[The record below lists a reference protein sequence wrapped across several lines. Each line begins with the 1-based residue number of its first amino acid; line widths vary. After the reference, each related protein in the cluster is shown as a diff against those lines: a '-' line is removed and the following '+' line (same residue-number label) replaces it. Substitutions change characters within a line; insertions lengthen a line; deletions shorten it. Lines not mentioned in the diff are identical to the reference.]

1 MPQRSV
7 FNDPN
12 YAGLFEI
19 WQTVEVPRFVKE
31 AAVAEDQDF
40 ASLPFDNFGYPPD
53 RQYPLNNRS
62 NTWLSREYFR
72 KDRPQ
77 FTEKLAEDID
87 RRIQKAAKFWRLDEP
102 ARVAANPYPTA
113 YCITIEDDA
122 VHEKLA
128 ADGISKV
135 ASLQPVKKATVEI
148 RTPEHYRQA
157 AEGLFEKRAGYSYA
171 MRSSLAT
178 GLLNAPPE
186 LHAELPED
194 LDEYL
199 HKAAGLGTC
208 TATDA
213 RDAVYGRMC
222 VARGKNEPIAESLC
236 KIAKHLSGL
245 DGSLPADKLHKVA
258 QVLDLADHA
267 LGLHRE
273 YRKDQPLPEE
283 QLFRITERM
292 VNKIASEAIALTNGQ
307 VLARS
312 ELKKQAANVAK
323 FFQSRFDE
331 VPYSGD
337 DEMMAVVQSLPRP
350 DATALTSFLGSLPNG
365 D

>member
-1 MPQRSV
+1 MPQRPV

-40 ASLPFDNFGYPPD
+40 AALPFDNFAHPAA
-53 RQYPLNNRS
+53 RMYPLNNRS
-62 NTWLSREYFR
+62 NTWLSREYFG

-77 FTEKLAEDID
+77 YAEKLAEEID
-87 RRIQKAAKFWRLDEP
+87 RRIRKAASFWKLDEP
-102 ARVAANPYPTA
+102 KRLAATPYPPVYT
-113 YCITIEDDA
+113 IVIEDEA

-135 ASLQPVKKATVEI
+135 ASLEPVRRSTVEI

-157 AEGLFEKRAGYSYA
+157 AEGLLEKRASWSYA

-178 GLLNAPPE
+178 GLLDAPPE
-186 LHAELPED
+186 MHAELPED

-208 TATDA
+208 TAREA

-236 KIAKHLSGL
+236 KIAAHLSGL

-258 QVLDLADHA
+258 KVLDLADHA

-273 YRKDQPLPEE
+273 YGKGQALPEE
-283 QLFRITERM
+283 QLFRITERT
-292 VNKIASEAIALTNGQ
+292 VRKIAEEAVALSNGQ
-307 VLARS
+307 VLSRA
-312 ELKKQAANVAK
+312 ELRKQAAKVSE
-323 FFQSRFDE
+323 FFRSRFDE
-331 VPYSGD
+331 VPYSSD
-337 DEMMAVVQSLPRP
+337 DEMIDVVQSLPRP
-350 DATALTSFLGSLPNG
+350 DATALTSYLGSLPDG